1 MSEFGCKLNKRE
13 NMKLIGNKN
22 KLITW
27 LVNQDENKI
36 FEIKEYKE
44 KRNLDQNA
52 KYYKLL
58 NELAL
63 VLKIGVEELH
73 FEMLKNY
80 SVRYQIL
87 IPEDI
92 ELRGIKYYELK
103 KTIKKDNKL
112 FNIYEVYV
120 PSHELKTDEF
130 AILLNGLIEECKA
143 QDIEVR
149 SPSEIREEEMY

>member
-1 MSEFGCKLNKRE
+1 
-13 NMKLIGNKN
+13 MKLVGNKN
-22 KLITW
+22 KIISW
-27 LVNQDENKI
+27 LLNQEESKI

-63 VLKIGVEELH
+63 TLKIGTEELH

-87 IPEDI
+87 IPKET

-130 AILLNGLIEECKA
+130 AMLLNGLIEECKN

>member
-1 MSEFGCKLNKRE
+1 MIGIPKKIISWLLNA
-13 NMKLIGNKN
+13 
-22 KLITW
+22 
-27 LVNQDENKI
+27 DENKLYQC
-36 FEIKEYKE
+36 KMYKE
-44 KRNLDQNA
+44 KRNLSQNN
-52 KYYKLL
+52 KYYALL

-63 VLKIGVEELH
+63 TLKIGTEELH

-87 IPEDI
+87 IPKDI

-130 AILLNGLIEECKA
+130 AMLLNGLIEECKA

-149 SPSEIREEEMY
+149 SPDEIREELY

>member
-1 MSEFGCKLNKRE
+1 
-13 NMKLIGNKN
+13 MKLIGNKN
-22 KLITW
+22 KIISW
-27 LVNQDENKI
+27 LLNQGEDKI

-63 VLKIGVEELH
+63 TLKIGTEELH

-87 IPEDI
+87 IPKET

-130 AILLNGLIEECKA
+130 AMLLNGLIEECKN

-149 SPSEIREEEMY
+149 SPSEIREEELY

>member
-1 MSEFGCKLNKRE
+1 
-13 NMKLIGNKN
+13 MKLVGNKN
-22 KLITW
+22 KIITW
-27 LVNQDENKI
+27 LLNQEDKI

-63 VLKIGVEELH
+63 TLKIGVEELH

-87 IPEDI
+87 IPKDI

-130 AILLNGLIEECKA
+130 ALLLNGLIEECKA

-149 SPSEIREEEMY
+149 SPSEIREEKLY

>member
-1 MSEFGCKLNKRE
+1 
-13 NMKLIGNKN
+13 MKLIGNKN
-22 KLITW
+22 KIINW
-27 LVNQDENKI
+27 LLNQEEKKI

-63 VLKIGVEELH
+63 TLKIGTEELH

-87 IPEDI
+87 IPKET

-130 AILLNGLIEECKA
+130 AMLLNGLIEECRE
-143 QDIEVR
+143 QNLEVR
-149 SPSEIREEEMY
+149 SPSEIRKEELY

>member
-1 MSEFGCKLNKRE
+1 
-13 NMKLIGNKN
+13 MKLVGNKN
-22 KLITW
+22 KIITW
-27 LVNQDENKI
+27 LLNQEDKI

-63 VLKIGVEELH
+63 TLKIGVEELH

-87 IPEDI
+87 IPKDI

-130 AILLNGLIEECKA
+130 AMLLNGLIEECKN

-149 SPSEIREEEMY
+149 SPGEIREEEMY

>member
-1 MSEFGCKLNKRE
+1 
-13 NMKLIGNKN
+13 MKLIGNKN
-22 KLITW
+22 KIISW
-27 LVNQDENKI
+27 LLNQEENKI

-63 VLKIGVEELH
+63 TLKIGVEELH
-73 FEMLKNY
+73 FEMLKNH

-87 IPEDI
+87 IPKDI

-130 AILLNGLIEECKA
+130 AMLLNGLIEECRE
-143 QDIEVR
+143 QNLEVR
-149 SPSEIREEEMY
+149 SPDEIREEERY

>member
-1 MSEFGCKLNKRE
+1 
-13 NMKLIGNKN
+13 MKLVGNKN
-22 KLITW
+22 KIISW
-27 LVNQDENKI
+27 LLNQEDKL

-63 VLKIGVEELH
+63 TLKMGVEELH

-87 IPEDI
+87 IPKET

-130 AILLNGLIEECKA
+130 AMLLNGLIEECKN

>member
-1 MSEFGCKLNKRE
+1 
-13 NMKLIGNKN
+13 MKLIGNKN
-22 KLITW
+22 KIISW
-27 LVNQDENKI
+27 LLNQEEKKI

-63 VLKIGVEELH
+63 TLKIGTEELH

-80 SVRYQIL
+80 SVKYQIL
-87 IPEDI
+87 IPQDA

-130 AILLNGLIEECKA
+130 ALLLNGLIEECKN

>member
-1 MSEFGCKLNKRE
+1 
-13 NMKLIGNKN
+13 MKLIGNKN
-22 KLITW
+22 KIISW
-27 LVNQDENKI
+27 LLNQEEKKI

-63 VLKIGVEELH
+63 TLKIGVEELH
-73 FEMLKNY
+73 FEMLKNH

-87 IPEDI
+87 IPKDI

-130 AILLNGLIEECKA
+130 AMLLNGLIEECKN

>member
-1 MSEFGCKLNKRE
+1 
-13 NMKLIGNKN
+13 MKLVGNKN
-22 KLITW
+22 KIISW
-27 LVNQDENKI
+27 LLNQEDKI

-63 VLKIGVEELH
+63 TLKIGVEELH

-87 IPEDI
+87 IPKET

-130 AILLNGLIEECKA
+130 AMLLNGLIEECRE
-143 QDIEVR
+143 QNLEVR

>member
-1 MSEFGCKLNKRE
+1 
-13 NMKLIGNKN
+13 MKLIGNKN
-22 KLITW
+22 KIISW
-27 LVNQDENKI
+27 LLNQEDKL

-63 VLKIGVEELH
+63 TLKIGVEELH
-73 FEMLKNY
+73 FEMLKKH
-80 SVRYQIL
+80 SVRYQVL

-112 FNIYEVYV
+112 FYIYEVYA

-130 AILLNGLIEECKA
+130 AMLLNGLIEECKA

-149 SPSEIREEEMY
+149 SPNEIREEEIY

>member
-1 MSEFGCKLNKRE
+1 
-13 NMKLIGNKN
+13 MKLVGNKN
-22 KLITW
+22 KIISW
-27 LVNQDENKI
+27 LLNQEEKKI

-52 KYYKLL
+52 KYYALL

-63 VLKIGVEELH
+63 ILKIGVEELH

-87 IPEDI
+87 IPKET

-130 AILLNGLIEECKA
+130 AMLLNGLIEECKA

-149 SPSEIREEEMY
+149 SPNEIREEEMY

>member
-1 MSEFGCKLNKRE
+1 
-13 NMKLIGNKN
+13 MKLVGNKN
-22 KLITW
+22 KIISW
-27 LVNQDENKI
+27 LLSQEENKI

-63 VLKIGVEELH
+63 TLKIGVEELH

-87 IPEDI
+87 IPKET

-130 AILLNGLIEECKA
+130 AMLLNGLIEECKN

-149 SPSEIREEEMY
+149 SPSEIREEELY

>member
-1 MSEFGCKLNKRE
+1 
-13 NMKLIGNKN
+13 MKLIGNKN
-22 KLITW
+22 KIISW
-27 LVNQDENKI
+27 LLNQEESKI

-63 VLKIGVEELH
+63 TLKIGVEELH

-80 SVRYQIL
+80 SVRYQVL
-87 IPEDI
+87 IPQDI
-92 ELRGIKYYELK
+92 EVRGIKYYELK

-130 AILLNGLIEECKA
+130 AMLLNGLIEECKV

-149 SPSEIREEEMY
+149 SPSEIREEERY

>member
-1 MSEFGCKLNKRE
+1 
-13 NMKLIGNKN
+13 MKLIGNKN
-22 KLITW
+22 KIISW
-27 LVNQDENKI
+27 LLNQGEDKI

-63 VLKIGVEELH
+63 TLKIGVEELH

-87 IPEDI
+87 MPKET

-130 AILLNGLIEECKA
+130 AMLLNGLIEECREQNLNTENPNNFIKEKK
-143 QDIEVR
+143 IER
-149 SPSEIREEEMY
+149 SLEKY

>member
-1 MSEFGCKLNKRE
+1 
-13 NMKLIGNKN
+13 MKLIGNKN
-22 KLITW
+22 KIISW
-27 LVNQDENKI
+27 LLNQEEKKI

-44 KRNLDQNA
+44 KRNLSQNN
-52 KYYKLL
+52 KYYALL

-63 VLKIGVEELH
+63 TLKIGVEELH

-80 SVRYQIL
+80 SVRYQVL
-87 IPEDI
+87 IPKDI

-130 AILLNGLIEECKA
+130 AMLLNGLIEECRE
-143 QDIEVR
+143 QNLEVR

>member
-1 MSEFGCKLNKRE
+1 
-13 NMKLIGNKN
+13 MKLIGNKN
-22 KLITW
+22 KIISW
-27 LVNQDENKI
+27 LLNQGEDKI

-63 VLKIGVEELH
+63 TLKIGAEELH
-73 FEMLKNY
+73 FEILKNY

-87 IPEDI
+87 IPKET

>member
-1 MSEFGCKLNKRE
+1 
-13 NMKLIGNKN
+13 MKLVGNKN
-22 KLITW
+22 KIINW
-27 LVNQDENKI
+27 LLSQEEKKI

-63 VLKIGVEELH
+63 TLKIGTEELH

-80 SVRYQIL
+80 SVKYQIL
-87 IPEDI
+87 IPQDA

-130 AILLNGLIEECKA
+130 ALLLNGLIEECKN

>member
-1 MSEFGCKLNKRE
+1 
-13 NMKLIGNKN
+13 MKLIGNKN
-22 KLITW
+22 KIISW
-27 LVNQDENKI
+27 LLNQEESKI

-63 VLKIGVEELH
+63 TLKIGTEELH

-87 IPEDI
+87 IPKDI

-130 AILLNGLIEECKA
+130 AMLLNGLIEECRE
-143 QDIEVR
+143 QNLEVR
-149 SPSEIREEEMY
+149 SPSEIRKEELY

>member
-1 MSEFGCKLNKRE
+1 
-13 NMKLIGNKN
+13 MKLVGNKN
-22 KLITW
+22 KIITW
-27 LVNQDENKI
+27 LLNQEEKKI

-63 VLKIGVEELH
+63 TLKIGVEELH

-87 IPEDI
+87 IPKET

-103 KTIKKDNKL
+103 KTIKNDNKL

-130 AILLNGLIEECKA
+130 AMLLNGLIEECRE
-143 QDIEVR
+143 QNLEVR
-149 SPSEIREEEMY
+149 SPSEIRKEELY

>member
-1 MSEFGCKLNKRE
+1 
-13 NMKLIGNKN
+13 MKLIGNKN
-22 KLITW
+22 KIISW
-27 LVNQDENKI
+27 LLNQEENKI

-63 VLKIGVEELH
+63 TLKIGVEELH

-87 IPEDI
+87 IPKET

-103 KTIKKDNKL
+103 KTIKIKIIK
-112 FNIYEVYV
+112 
-120 PSHELKTDEF
+120 K
-130 AILLNGLIEECKA
+130 
-143 QDIEVR
+143 
-149 SPSEIREEEMY
+149 

>member
-1 MSEFGCKLNKRE
+1 MDNE
-13 NMKLIGNKN
+13 NKN
-22 KLITW
+22 QEKI
-27 LVNQDENKI
+27 NKWNKYGQN
-36 FEIKEYKE
+36 FQSKVKEYKE

-63 VLKIGVEELH
+63 TLKIGTEELH

-87 IPEDI
+87 IPKET

-130 AILLNGLIEECKA
+130 AMLLNGLIEECRE
-143 QDIEVR
+143 QNLEVR

>member
-1 MSEFGCKLNKRE
+1 
-13 NMKLIGNKN
+13 MKLIGNKN
-22 KLITW
+22 KIISW
-27 LVNQDENKI
+27 LLNQEEKKI

-63 VLKIGVEELH
+63 TLKIGTEELH

-80 SVRYQIL
+80 SVRYQVL
-87 IPEDI
+87 IPKET

-130 AILLNGLIEECKA
+130 ALLLNGLIEECKN

>member
-1 MSEFGCKLNKRE
+1 
-13 NMKLIGNKN
+13 MKLVGNKN
-22 KLITW
+22 KIISW
-27 LVNQDENKI
+27 LLNQDEKVI

-63 VLKIGVEELH
+63 TLKIGTEELH

-87 IPEDI
+87 IPKDI

-130 AILLNGLIEECKA
+130 ALLLNGLIEECKN

-149 SPSEIREEEMY
+149 SPSEIREEKLY

>member
-1 MSEFGCKLNKRE
+1 
-13 NMKLIGNKN
+13 MKLIGNKN
-22 KLITW
+22 KIISW
-27 LVNQDENKI
+27 LLNQEESKI

-63 VLKIGVEELH
+63 TLKIGTEELH

-87 IPEDI
+87 IPKEN

-130 AILLNGLIEECKA
+130 AMLLNGLIEECRE
-143 QDIEVR
+143 QNLEVR
-149 SPSEIREEEMY
+149 SPSEIREEELY

>member
-1 MSEFGCKLNKRE
+1 
-13 NMKLIGNKN
+13 MKLVGNKN
-22 KLITW
+22 KIINW
-27 LVNQDENKI
+27 LLNQEEKKI

-63 VLKIGVEELH
+63 TLKIGTEELH

-80 SVRYQIL
+80 SVKYQIL
-87 IPEDI
+87 IPQDA

-103 KTIKKDNKL
+103 KTIKK
-112 FNIYEVYV
+112 
-120 PSHELKTDEF
+120 
-130 AILLNGLIEECKA
+130 
-143 QDIEVR
+143 R
-149 SPSEIREEEMY
+149 

>member
-1 MSEFGCKLNKRE
+1 
-13 NMKLIGNKN
+13 MKLIGNKN
-22 KLITW
+22 KIISW
-27 LVNQDENKI
+27 LLNQEEKKI

-63 VLKIGVEELH
+63 TLKIGVEELH

-87 IPEDI
+87 IPKET

-130 AILLNGLIEECKA
+130 AMLLNGLIEECKN

>member
-1 MSEFGCKLNKRE
+1 
-13 NMKLIGNKN
+13 MKLVGNKN
-22 KLITW
+22 KIITW
-27 LVNQDENKI
+27 LLNQEDKI

-63 VLKIGVEELH
+63 TLKIGVEELH

-87 IPEDI
+87 IPKDI

-130 AILLNGLIEECKA
+130 AMLLNGLIEECKD

>member
-1 MSEFGCKLNKRE
+1 
-13 NMKLIGNKN
+13 MKLIGNKN
-22 KLITW
+22 KIISW
-27 LVNQDENKI
+27 LLNQEEKKI

-44 KRNLDQNA
+44 KRNLDQNS

-63 VLKIGVEELH
+63 TLKIGTEELH

-80 SVRYQIL
+80 SARYQIL
-87 IPEDI
+87 IPKET

-130 AILLNGLIEECKA
+130 AMLLNGLIEECRE
-143 QDIEVR
+143 QNLEVR
-149 SPSEIREEEMY
+149 SPSEIRKEELY

>member
-1 MSEFGCKLNKRE
+1 
-13 NMKLIGNKN
+13 MKLVGNKN
-22 KLITW
+22 KIISW
-27 LVNQDENKI
+27 LLNQEEKKI

-63 VLKIGVEELH
+63 TLKIGVEELH

-87 IPEDI
+87 IPKET

-130 AILLNGLIEECKA
+130 AMLLNGLIEECRE
-143 QDIEVR
+143 QNLEVR

>member
-1 MSEFGCKLNKRE
+1 
-13 NMKLIGNKN
+13 MKLVGNKN
-22 KLITW
+22 KIISW
-27 LVNQDENKI
+27 LLNQEEKL

-63 VLKIGVEELH
+63 TLKIGTEELH

-87 IPEDI
+87 IPKET

-130 AILLNGLIEECKA
+130 ALLLNGLIEECKN

>member
-1 MSEFGCKLNKRE
+1 
-13 NMKLIGNKN
+13 MKLVGNKN
-22 KLITW
+22 KIITW
-27 LVNQDENKI
+27 LLNQEENKI

-44 KRNLDQNA
+44 KRNLDQNS

-63 VLKIGVEELH
+63 TLKIGVEELH

-87 IPEDI
+87 IPKDI

-130 AILLNGLIEECKA
+130 AMLLNGLIEECRE
-143 QDIEVR
+143 QNLEVR
-149 SPSEIREEEMY
+149 SPSEIREEELY

>member
-1 MSEFGCKLNKRE
+1 
-13 NMKLIGNKN
+13 MKLVGNKN
-22 KLITW
+22 KIISW
-27 LVNQDENKI
+27 LLNQEDKI

-63 VLKIGVEELH
+63 TLKIGTEELH

-87 IPEDI
+87 IPKEN

-130 AILLNGLIEECKA
+130 AMLLNGLIEECKN

-149 SPSEIREEEMY
+149 SPNEIREEEMY

>member
-1 MSEFGCKLNKRE
+1 
-13 NMKLIGNKN
+13 MKLVGNKN
-22 KLITW
+22 KIITW
-27 LVNQDENKI
+27 LLNQEEKKI

-63 VLKIGVEELH
+63 TLKIGTEELH

-80 SVRYQIL
+80 SVKYQIL
-87 IPEDI
+87 IPQDA

-130 AILLNGLIEECKA
+130 AMLLNGLIEECKN

-149 SPSEIREEEMY
+149 SPSEIREEELY

>member
-1 MSEFGCKLNKRE
+1 
-13 NMKLIGNKN
+13 MKLVGNKN
-22 KLITW
+22 KIISW
-27 LVNQDENKI
+27 LLNQEESKI

-63 VLKIGVEELH
+63 TLKIGVEELH

-87 IPEDI
+87 IPKET

-130 AILLNGLIEECKA
+130 AMLLNGLIEECKN

-149 SPSEIREEEMY
+149 SPNEIREEELY